1 MASVTIKNLT
11 KHYGK
16 VLAVNGVS
24 LDIRDGEFIILLGP
38 SGCGKSTLLYSIA
51 GLENIS
57 GGEIYIGDR
66 PMTRVPPKAR
76 NIAMVFQDY
85 ALYPHMDVYGNMAF
99 GLKLR
104 KAAREEIDRR
114 VREAAGLL
122 GIEHLLQRRP
132 RELSGG
138 QRQRVALGR
147 AIVRE
152 PDVFLMDEPLSNLDA
167 ALRVQMRAEISKLHT
182 RLKTTFI
189 YVTHDQ
195 VEAMTMGDRIV
206 IMKDG
211 VVQQIGT
218 PGEVYARPANVFVAG
233 FIGTPSM
240 NFIQG
245 VLTPL
250 DGTLVVDTGQARI
263 ALPAASAA
271 TLGRYA
277 DRQVIAGI
285 RPSAIRMLSPGE
297 GAGLAPEQAVGAGNA
312 GVSPVPVAHEAD
324 ETPALPEASRALDG
338 GAAVGGGILAARVDV
353 VEPMGD
359 VAYIFADI
367 GSQTFTVRVDPL
379 AVPRVGQVVPLRID
393 GRALHLFA
401 ADTQQAIVAASPEA
415 VATPLPVGS
424 TAK

>member
-1 MASVTIKNLT
+1 MASVTIKKLT

-16 VLAVNGVS
+16 VLAVDGVD
-24 LDIRDGEFIILLGP
+24 LEIRDGEFIILLGP

-51 GLENIS
+51 GLESIS
-57 GGEIYIGDR
+57 GGEIYIGDHL
-66 PMTRVPPKAR
+66 MNRVPPKAR

-85 ALYPHMDVYGNMAF
+85 ALYPHMNVYDNMAF

-104 KAAREEIDRR
+104 KASRPEIDRR
-114 VREAAGLL
+114 VTEAATLL
-122 GIEHLLQRRP
+122 GIEYLLQRRP

-167 ALRVQMRAEISKLHT
+167 LLRVQMRGEISKLHN

-218 PGEVYARPANVFVAG
+218 PQEVYARPANVFVAG

-240 NFIQG
+240 TFLSGI
-245 VLTPL
+245 LTPA
-250 DGTLVVDTGQARI
+250 DGTLVFDTEQIRVL
-263 ALPAASAA
+263 LPAAWASP
-271 TLGRYA
+271 LSRWV
-277 DRQVIAGI
+277 DRPVIAGI
-285 RPSAIRMLSPGE
+285 RPSDVHLVAQGDRAAIAASAADAGGE
-297 GAGLAPEQAVGAGNA
+297 GR
-312 GVSPVPVAHEAD
+312 GVV
-324 ETPALPEASRALDG
+324 
-338 GAAVGGGILAARVDV
+338 AARVDV

-359 VAYIFADI
+359 LAYIFADV
-367 GSQTFTVRVDPL
+367 GGRTFTVRVDPL
-379 AVPRVGQVVPLRID
+379 DIPQVGQVVPLRID
-393 GRALHLFA
+393 GGALRLFDA
-401 ADTQQAIVAASPEA
+401 ETQQTIDTGTPPPAGASSVGAAAGA
-415 VATPLPVGS
+415 V
-424 TAK
+424 TA

>member
-1 MASVTIKNLT
+1 MANVTIKNLT

-16 VLAVNGVS
+16 VLAVNGVD
-24 LDIRDGEFIILLGP
+24 LEIRDGEFIILLGP

-51 GLENIS
+51 GLESIS
-57 GGEIYIGDR
+57 GGEIYIGDHL
-66 PMTRVPPKAR
+66 MNRVPPKAR

-85 ALYPHMDVYGNMAF
+85 ALYPHMNVYDNMAF

-104 KAAREEIDRR
+104 KASRPEIDRR
-114 VREAAGLL
+114 VNEAATLL
-122 GIEHLLQRRP
+122 GIEYLLQRRP

-167 ALRVQMRAEISKLHT
+167 LLRVQMRGEISKLHN

-218 PGEVYARPANVFVAG
+218 PQEVYAHPANVFVAG

-240 NFIQG
+240 TFLSG
-245 VLTPL
+245 VLAPA
-250 DGTLVVDTGQARI
+250 DGTLVFDAGQIRVL
-263 ALPAASAA
+263 LPATWASA
-271 TLGRYA
+271 LGRWA
-277 DRQVIAGI
+277 DRAVIAGI
-285 RPSAIRMLSPGE
+285 RPSDVHL
-297 GAGLAPEQAVGAGNA
+297 
-312 GVSPVPVAHEAD
+312 VA
-324 ETPALPEASRALDG
+324 
-338 GAAVGGGILAARVDV
+338 
-353 VEPMGD
+353 
-359 VAYIFADI
+359 
-367 GSQTFTVRVDPL
+367 Q
-379 AVPRVGQVVPLRID
+379 
-393 GRALHLFA
+393 
-401 ADTQQAIVAASPEA
+401 
-415 VATPLPVGS
+415 
-424 TAK
+424 

>member
-1 MASVTIKNLT
+1 MASVTIKKLT

-16 VLAVNGVS
+16 VLAVNGVD
-24 LDIRDGEFIILLGP
+24 LEIRDGEFIILLGP

-51 GLENIS
+51 GLESIS
-57 GGEIYIGDR
+57 GGEIYIGDHL
-66 PMTRVPPKAR
+66 MNRVPPKAR

-85 ALYPHMDVYGNMAF
+85 ALYPHMNVYDNMAF

-104 KAAREEIDRR
+104 KASRPEIDRR
-114 VREAAGLL
+114 VTEAATLL
-122 GIEHLLQRRP
+122 GIEYLLQRRP

-167 ALRVQMRAEISKLHT
+167 LLRVQMRGEISKLHN

-211 VVQQIGT
+211 VVQQVGT
-218 PGEVYARPANVFVAG
+218 PQEVYARPANVFVAG

-240 NFIQG
+240 TFLRG
-245 VLTPL
+245 VLAPA
-250 DGTLVVDTGQARI
+250 DGTLVFDAGQI
-263 ALPAASAA
+263 QVPLPAAWASA
-271 TLGRYA
+271 L
-277 DRQVIAGI
+277 DRWTDRAVIAGI
-285 RPSAIRMLSPGE
+285 RPSDVHLVAPGDRAAIAASGSGGDGR
-297 GAGLAPEQAVGAGNA
+297 
-312 GVSPVPVAHEAD
+312 GVV
-324 ETPALPEASRALDG
+324 
-338 GAAVGGGILAARVDV
+338 AARVDV

-359 VAYIFADI
+359 LAYLFADA
-367 GSQTFTVRVDPL
+367 GGHTFTVRVDPL
-379 AVPRVGQVVPLRID
+379 SIPQVGQVVPLRID
-393 GRALHLFA
+393 GSALRLFDA
-401 ADTQQAIVAASPEA
+401 ETQQAIDMGTPWPPAGLSPVDAASRA
-415 VATPLPVGS
+415 V
-424 TAK
+424 TA

>member
-1 MASVTIKNLT
+1 MAGVTIKNLT

-104 KAAREEIDRR
+104 KAARPEIDRR
-114 VREAAGLL
+114 VREAASLL

-211 VVQQIGT
+211 VVQQVGT

-245 VLTPL
+245 VLTPA
-250 DGTLVVDTGQARI
+250 DGTLVFDTGQARI

-271 TLGRYA
+271 AGNYR
-277 DRQVIAGI
+277 DKRVIAGV
-285 RPSAIRMLSPGE
+285 RPAAIQMLPSGG
-297 GAGLAPEQAVGAGNA
+297 GAGAEGREGRE
-312 GVSPVPVAHEAD
+312 G
-324 ETPALPEASRALDG
+324 R
-338 GAAVGGGILAARVDV
+338 GIVAARVDV

-359 VAYIFADI
+359 VAYIFADV
-367 GSQTFTVRVDPL
+367 GGQTFTVRVDPL
-379 AVPRVGQVVPLRID
+379 TIPQVGQVVPLRID
-393 GRALHLFA
+393 GQALHLFDA
-401 ADTQQAIVAASPEA
+401 ETQQAIYVGA
-415 VATPLPVGS
+415 PLEL
-424 TAK
+424 

>member
-16 VLAVNGVS
+16 VLAVDGVD
-24 LDIRDGEFIILLGP
+24 LEIRDGEFIILLGP

-51 GLENIS
+51 GLESIS
-57 GGEIYIGDR
+57 SGEIYIADR
-66 PMTRVPPKAR
+66 PMSRVPPNAR

-85 ALYPHMDVYGNMAF
+85 ALYPHMNVYDNMAF

-104 KAAREEIDRR
+104 KASREEIDRR
-114 VREAAGLL
+114 VHEAATLL
-122 GIEHLLQRRP
+122 GIEYLLQRRP

-167 ALRVQMRAEISKLHT
+167 LLRVQMRAEISKLHN
-182 RLKTTFI
+182 RLKTTFV

-206 IMKDG
+206 IMRDG

-218 PGEVYARPANVFVAG
+218 PQEVYARPANVFVAG

-240 NFIQG
+240 NFMQG
-245 VLTPL
+245 LLTPA
-250 DGTLVVDTGQARI
+250 DGALVFDTGHARI
-263 ALPAASAA
+263 TLPAGSAA
-271 TLGRYA
+271 ALDRYR
-277 DRQVIAGI
+277 DKQVIAGI
-285 RPSAIRMLSPGE
+285 RPSAIHMLPSGD
-297 GAGLAPEQAVGAGNA
+297 GADSAHYRAA
-312 GVSPVPVAHEAD
+312 GVGS
-324 ETPALPEASRALDG
+324 ALDG
-338 GAAVGGGILAARVDV
+338 GATAGAGILAARVDV

-367 GSQTFTVRVDPL
+367 GGQTVTVRVDPL
-379 AVPRVGQVVPLRID
+379 AVPQVGQVVPLRID
-393 GRALHLFA
+393 GQALSLFDA
-401 ADTQQAIVAASPEA
+401 ETQQAIVAASPEA
-415 VATPLPVGS
+415 IAAALPAGS
-424 TAK
+424 AIA

>member
-1 MASVTIKNLT
+1 MASVTIKKLT

-16 VLAVNGVS
+16 VLAVDGVD
-24 LDIRDGEFIILLGP
+24 LEIRDGEFIILLGP

-51 GLENIS
+51 GLESIS
-57 GGEIYIGDR
+57 GGEIYIGDHL
-66 PMTRVPPKAR
+66 MNRVPPKAR

-85 ALYPHMDVYGNMAF
+85 ALYPHMNVYDNMAF

-104 KAAREEIDRR
+104 KASRPEIDRR
-114 VREAAGLL
+114 VTEAATLL
-122 GIEHLLQRRP
+122 GIEYLLQRRP

-167 ALRVQMRAEISKLHT
+167 LLRVQMRGEISKLHN

-211 VVQQIGT
+211 VVQQVGT
-218 PGEVYARPANVFVAG
+218 PQEVYARPANVFVAG

-240 NFIQG
+240 TFLRG
-245 VLTPL
+245 TLTPA
-250 DGTLVVDTGQARI
+250 DGALVFDAGQI
-263 ALPAASAA
+263 QVPLPAAWASA
-271 TLGRYA
+271 LDGRA
-277 DRQVIAGI
+277 DRAVIAGI
-285 RPSAIRMLSPGE
+285 WPSDVHLVAPGDRAAIAATD
-297 GAGLAPEQAVGAGNA
+297 AGGDGR
-312 GVSPVPVAHEAD
+312 GVV
-324 ETPALPEASRALDG
+324 
-338 GAAVGGGILAARVDV
+338 AARVDV

-359 VAYIFADI
+359 LAYLFADA
-367 GSQTFTVRVDPL
+367 GGHTFTVRVDPL
-379 AVPRVGQVVPLRID
+379 SIPQVGQVVPLRID
-393 GRALHLFA
+393 GSALRLFDA
-401 ADTQQAIVAASPEA
+401 ETQQAIDMGTPWPPAGLSPVDAASRA
-415 VATPLPVGS
+415 V
-424 TAK
+424 TA